1 MLTKLTAFKTLF
13 PKYRLLFLSLF
24 SIASKVPVDAPD
36 GQIAEALLFFVKT
49 SASIVGCPCYQKLDV
64 LLLLIFYSLIFY

>member
-24 SIASKVPVDAPD
+24 SKASKVPVEAPE
-36 GQIAEALLFFVKT
+36 GQIADALLF
-49 SASIVGCPCYQKLDV
+49 
-64 LLLLIFYSLIFY
+64 LI

>member
-24 SIASKVPVDAPD
+24 SKASKVPVEAPD
-36 GQIAEALLFFVKT
+36 GQIADVLLFFV
-49 SASIVGCPCYQKLDV
+49 
-64 LLLLIFYSLIFY
+64 